1 MKINVK
7 ESQDIVWK
15 FLSVDVW
22 IGIVLRLKSMKLFD
36 WQQIESISDKML

>member
-22 IGIVLRLKSMKLFD
+22 IGIVLRLKIMKLFD